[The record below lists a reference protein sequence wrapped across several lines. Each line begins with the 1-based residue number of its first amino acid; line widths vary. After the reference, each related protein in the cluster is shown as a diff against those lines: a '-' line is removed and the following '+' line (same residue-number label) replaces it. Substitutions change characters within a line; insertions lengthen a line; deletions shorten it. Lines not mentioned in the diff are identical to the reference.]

1 MLAVLMIRTHQG
13 EKYKK
18 YASADGYQQPPSHPK
33 YAHGTGVSSPVSKV
47 GTFRHEGCNILLVMI
62 IVVYNMEM

>member
-1 MLAVLMIRTHQG
+1 MLTVFVIRTHQG

-18 YASADGYQQPPSHPK
+18 YASADGYHQPPSHPK
-33 YAHGTGVSSPVSKV
+33 YTHDVAVYSPANKV
-47 GTFRHEGCNILLVMI
+47 GTFRHEGCNILLVII